1 MKTVRFV
8 SYLRVSTAKQGASG
22 LGIEA
27 QRTAIATFMTQ
38 TGAGHVA
45 EFIEI
50 ESGRKDDRA
59 ELSAALALC
68 RAERANLLVAKLDR
82 LARSVAFVSAVM
94 DSDVTLIAAD
104 NPHASRLMLHML
116 AAVAEFE
123 REQISQRTRAAL
135 AMAKARGVVL
145 GANGRR
151 MAQEA
156 KEEARLWAEC
166 LRPIVTDGAALGEIS
181 PTSLAA
187 YLNARSV
194 PSRKGGRWHPSNAAR
209 LLKRLEPFGQ
219 AQS

>member
-1 MKTVRFV
+1 MKTTRFV

-59 ELSAALALC
+59 ELRAALALC

-94 DSDVTLIAAD
+94 DSDVPLVAAD
-104 NPHASRLMLHML
+104 NPHASRLVLHML

-123 REQISQRTRAAL
+123 REQISQRTKAAL
-135 AMAKARGVVL
+135 AMAKARGVIL

-156 KEEARLWAEC
+156 KEEARQWAEC
-166 LRPIVTDGAALGEIS
+166 LG
-181 PTSLAA
+181 
-187 YLNARSV
+187 SV
-194 PSRKGGRWHPSNAAR
+194 PNNI
-209 LLKRLEPFGQ
+209 
-219 AQS
+219 